1 MEGCSQEGGR
11 LEEVWTA
18 GGLRLEDWRAGEV
31 EGWRAG
37 GLEGEWCS
45 GQGFVLRL
53 VSSVSMPRSADRG
66 RSREDRVERSVSIG
80 SGLAMHDSGLL
91 MLQLKRSGALACAH
105 VKDSAPISWQPGE
118 RLAIPFLCHSAGVRT
133 RFEHFRVAYVVCH
146 VGEHTHTG
154 HYQTVVCV
162 PKAEGRGGEV
172 TSTSWSNFVL
182 NDNSKPCRAT
192 ARDTAMLEGNCYLIG
207 LVFDPGQ

>member
-1 MEGCSQEGGR
+1 MTQRKQRRPENWRDGRLQGWRAGR

-80 SGLAMHDSGLL
+80 SGRAMH
-91 MLQLKRSGALACAH
+91 
-105 VKDSAPISWQPGE
+105 
-118 RLAIPFLCHSAGVRT
+118 
-133 RFEHFRVAYVVCH
+133 
-146 VGEHTHTG
+146 
-154 HYQTVVCV
+154 
-162 PKAEGRGGEV
+162 
-172 TSTSWSNFVL
+172 
-182 NDNSKPCRAT
+182 
-192 ARDTAMLEGNCYLIG
+192 G
-207 LVFDPGQ
+207 LVFFDDYFLQ

>member
-1 MEGCSQEGGR
+1 MGGS
-11 LEEVWTA
+11 
-18 GGLRLEDWRAGEV
+18 
-31 EGWRAG
+31 RAG
-37 GLEGEWCS
+37 GLDGWRGWRTGGLERWRAGAGGLEVEWCS
-45 GQGFVLRL
+45 GLGFVLRL
-53 VSSVSMPRSADRG
+53 VSSVSMPRMPIAVDRG
-66 RSREDRVERSVSIG
+66 KIGSVSIG
-80 SGLAMHDSGLL
+80 SGRAMHDSGLL
-91 MLQLKRSGALACAH
+91 MLQLKRSGALAGAH

-118 RLAIPFLCHSAGVRT
+118 RLAIPFFCHSARVRT
-133 RFEHFRVAYVVCH
+133 RFEYFRVAYVVCH

-182 NDNSKPCRAT
+182 NDNSKPRRAI